1 MSVRLQ
7 SSHHKASRVYQHDAQ
22 KPPSIP
28 SDKKRNPIKVL
39 STSTEEHSDGTKTL
53 LLYLGLLSSIIKYE
67 LYVHDS
73 KHEVYDSALQNRIQI
88 TLCLYLVIHP
98 SSTNESLV
106 LLALWFW
113 EQLNKGKFSPTDT
126 KRLIRTTRSSKPSS
140 DFISVHSY
148 SWKGGLDSC
157 ATPQT
162 TNTKKQMGSLGHW
175 TGQNITINIHDNP
188 KRKGDL
194 FHFKLLLLKLSLSY
208 YTVSTLSSVHIVSD
222 VISSI

>member
-73 KHEVYDSALQNRIQI
+73 KHEVYDSALRNRIQI

-113 EQLNKGKFSPTDT
+113 ELNKGKFSPTDT

-148 SWKGGLDSC
+148 SWKRGLDSC
-157 ATPQT
+157 ATLQT
-162 TNTKKQMGSLGHW
+162 TNTNQEANGIIGSLDW
-175 TGQNITINIHDNP
+175 TEYNH
-188 KRKGDL
+188 
-194 FHFKLLLLKLSLSY
+194 
-208 YTVSTLSSVHIVSD
+208 
-222 VISSI
+222 

>member
-1 MSVRLQ
+1 MWVRLQ

-39 STSTEEHSDGTKTL
+39 STSTDEHSDGTKTL
-53 LLYLGLLSSIIKYE
+53 LLYLRLLSSIIKYE

-73 KHEVYDSALQNRIQI
+73 KHEVYDSALQNKIQI
-88 TLCLYLVIHP
+88 TLCLYLVIHR
-98 SSTNESLV
+98 SSTNEALV

-113 EQLNKGKFSPTDT
+113 GQTQKDLFVLHEALNHPQ
-126 KRLIRTTRSSKPSS
+126 ISSACT
-140 DFISVHSY
+140 VTVGREV
-148 SWKGGLDSC
+148 W
-157 ATPQT
+157 TPVQHRKLQT
-162 TNTKKQMGSLGHW
+162 LTKKQMGSLGHW

-194 FHFKLLLLKLSLSY
+194 FHFKLLLLKLRLSY
-208 YTVSTLSSVHIVSD
+208 YTASTLSSVHIVSD
-222 VISSI
+222 VLSSI